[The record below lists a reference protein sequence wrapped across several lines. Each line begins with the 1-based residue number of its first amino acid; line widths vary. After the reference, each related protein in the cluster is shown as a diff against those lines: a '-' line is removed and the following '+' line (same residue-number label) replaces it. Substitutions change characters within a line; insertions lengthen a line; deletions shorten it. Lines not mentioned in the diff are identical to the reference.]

1 MPFDR
6 VRAGLPDG
14 NRPPQSNGMSVPHL
28 CATAQKG
35 EKDMSDNQEI
45 AKDIYNALNE
55 KGAELGSSSLL
66 LISNV
71 LSSHNTER
79 GRTLRAPDV
88 SALELL
94 AEMQDNAF
102 FLNNKE
108 SVKWRKK
115 ITAVLTNAE
124 RR

>member
-1 MPFDR
+1 M
-6 VRAGLPDG
+6 
-14 NRPPQSNGMSVPHL
+14 
-28 CATAQKG
+28 QKQL
-35 EKDMSDNQEI
+35 EHIKKWAMQDHSFEDTR
-45 AKDIYNALNE
+45 
-55 KGAELGSSSLL
+55 S
-66 LISNV
+66 V
-71 LSSHNTER
+71 LSAIVRMCDDALQDPER